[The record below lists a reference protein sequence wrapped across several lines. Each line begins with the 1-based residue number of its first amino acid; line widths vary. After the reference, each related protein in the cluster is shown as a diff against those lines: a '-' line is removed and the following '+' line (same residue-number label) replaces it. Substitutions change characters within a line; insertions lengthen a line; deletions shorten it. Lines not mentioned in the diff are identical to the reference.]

1 MKDNLDE
8 TSSIFDES
16 FNAGLPVHRRKLLH
30 IFLRV
35 FVWIGMVL
43 SGLVTLLAVMN
54 FFSFRDIAE
63 GTPGYG
69 IGYVVSMSVMCLI
82 PGAILFLMTFPVW
95 MGAKWAINL
104 NVVMAVVWGFLL
116 LSIVL
121 TMGVPAIMLMLPSAI
136 YLVPYWIFLFVIRDK
151 WNQ

>member
-1 MKDNLDE
+1 MRDNLDE

-16 FNAGLPVHRRKLLH
+16 FNAGLPVHRRELLH

-63 GTPGYG
+63 GNPGYG
-69 IGYVVSMSVMCLI
+69 TGYIVSMSVMCLI

-104 NVVMAVVWGFLL
+104 NVIMAVVWGFLL

-121 TMGVPAIMLMLPSAI
+121 TMGLPAVMLMIPSAI

-151 WNQ
+151 WNK